1 MLLDNYKTLLSFNK
15 NKTFKNVLGDTVD
28 IKTVLGGQGLNGKT
42 TEYTTGGGT
51 GFSWSSGTPKT
62 YVQNNH
68 EYRASVSSFNYDT
81 TNATNSY
88 TEETTSYMWDN
99 IVCNRASGGSTISN
113 VLYNGFVIFVGDNND
128 NTSQIS
134 ETVSTTDW
142 KLRHAVELDVAGA
155 SCIHNANGKTYVSRT
170 FTNNTGVDVTIKE
183 LGCYLFS
190 SQVGTTNTTPIV
202 MIGRTVLDT
211 PVTIANGDSQVFT
224 YVINNVIE

>member
-51 GFSWSSGTPKT
+51 SFSWSNTTPKT

-68 EYRASVSSFNYDT
+68 EYRASVSSFNYDA
-81 TNATNSY
+81 TNATNSF
-88 TEETTSYMWDN
+88 TEEKTSYNWAN
-99 IVCNRASGGSTISN
+99 VVCWGASGGSNYAN
-113 VLYNGFVIFVGDNND
+113 VLYNGFVLFVGDNN
-128 NTSQIS
+128 NNESLIA
-134 ETVSTTDW
+134 ETVSDTDW
-142 KLRHAVELDVAGA
+142 QLRHAVELDVVSA
-155 SCIHNANGKTYVSRT
+155 SCIHNANGKTYVTRT
-170 FTNNTGVDVTIKE
+170 FTNNTGADVTIKE

-190 SQVGTTNTTPIV
+190 SQVGTTNTTPVV

-211 PVTIANGDSQVFT
+211 PVTIANGDSQTFT

>member
-1 MLLDNYKTLLSFNK
+1 MLTNNYKTLLSFNK

-51 GFSWSSGTPKT
+51 SFSWSNTTPKT

-68 EYRASVSSFNYDT
+68 EYRASVSSFNYDA

-88 TEETTSYMWDN
+88 TKETTSYMWDN
-99 IVCNRASGGSTISN
+99 IVCNRASGGSNYAN
-113 VLYNGFVIFVGDNND
+113 VLYNGFVLFVGDG
-128 NTSQIS
+128 
-134 ETVSTTDW
+134 TTEPADTDY
-142 KLRHAVELDVAGA
+142 KLANAVELDVVSA

-170 FTNNTGVDVTIKE
+170 FTNNTGANVTIKE

-190 SQVGTTNTTPIV
+190 SQVVDATNSTPIV
-202 MIGRTVLDT
+202 MIGRTVLET
-211 PVTIANGDSQVFT
+211 PVTIANGDSQTFT